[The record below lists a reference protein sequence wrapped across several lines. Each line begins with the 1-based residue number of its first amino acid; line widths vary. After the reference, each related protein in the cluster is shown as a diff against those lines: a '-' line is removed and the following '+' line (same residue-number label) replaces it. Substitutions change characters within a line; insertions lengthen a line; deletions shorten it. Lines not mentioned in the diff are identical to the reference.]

1 VILPNVRMSFG
12 RTEARWLVRF
22 LSGSDAGLQRHWEGM
37 LADRG
42 IDALLDDPRAADA
55 VLEPRGVLLAPPRL
69 VLYVLIRR
77 AFLDRGLESRMLA
90 DYTTALVHE
99 FGMRGRSYRVADHD
113 DKEYYYLV
121 DVLADLANAEGRRA
135 FLLRAHLGNFALWLS
150 GLFPDYIVARLH
162 RKGGP
167 GIDYYEEMGRTGFL
181 LAARDPHA
189 SHQSLER
196 LYENAAETFPAV
208 RRALNLFSD
217 QHLLPVTRSPDER
230 VLRQVADDFES
241 GCRA

>member
-1 VILPNVRMSFG
+1 MILPNVRMSFG

-22 LSGSDAGLQRHWEGM
+22 LSGSDAGRQRHWEGV
-37 LADRG
+37 LAERG
-42 IDALLDDPRAADA
+42 IDALLDHPRVADA
-55 VLEPRGVLLAPPRL
+55 VLEPRGILLAPPRL

-90 DYTTALVHE
+90 DYMTALVHE
-99 FGMRGRSYRVADHD
+99 FGIRGRSYRVADHD
-113 DKEYYYLV
+113 DKEYHYLV

-167 GIDYYEEMGRTGFL
+167 GLDYYEEMGRTGFL

-196 LYENAAETFPAV
+196 LYESAAETFPAV
-208 RRALNLFSD
+208 RRALNRFSD
-217 QHLLPVTRSPDER
+217 QHLLPVTRSPAER
-230 VLRQVADDFES
+230 FLRQVSDDFES
-241 GCRA
+241 GLHA